1 MVLSEWSSWKLLV
14 CLALFKL
21 QKATAEKQLFAELLL
36 ISNSQSR
43 APMSSE
49 TPHGYVYMLFFTLE
63 LVSVYHQC
71 TLVADRS
78 L

>member
-1 MVLSEWSSWKLLV
+1 MIQFKVAGV
-14 CLALFKL
+14 IALFKL
-21 QKATAEKQLFAELLL
+21 QKNTAEKQLFAELLL
-36 ISNSQSR
+36 ISNPQSR

-49 TPHGYVYMLFFTLE
+49 TPHGYVYMLFFTLK